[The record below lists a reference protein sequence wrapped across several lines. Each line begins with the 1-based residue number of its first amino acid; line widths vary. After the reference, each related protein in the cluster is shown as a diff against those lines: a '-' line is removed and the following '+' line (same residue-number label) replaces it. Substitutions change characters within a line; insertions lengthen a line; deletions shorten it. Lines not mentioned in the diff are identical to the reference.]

1 MRPTS
6 MLSSGDRA
14 AALCSVRGES
24 LRDGH
29 VRRARR
35 RLTLVRKHA
44 IFRRSGGVVQ
54 RARRI
59 LTRRPCP
66 ACAEAPHTAHEH
78 AIFRRSGGGVVQRAR
93 RILMRRPCPA
103 CAAAS
108 HAAPEHAIFRRS
120 GGGVVQ
126 RARRILV
133 RRPCPACAE
142 APHRAGGAQ
151 QNSAASFSLSSA
163 VPIAHNRP
171 DAGAVWAPVRM
182 SMCPGV

>member
-1 MRPTS
+1 MNEPACAEAPHT
-6 MLSSGDRA
+6 A
-14 AALCSVRGES
+14 HE
-24 LRDGH
+24 
-29 VRRARR
+29 
-35 RLTLVRKHA
+35 HA
-44 IFRRSGGVVQ
+44 IFRRSGVVVQ

-59 LTRRPCP
+59 LMRRPCP

-78 AIFRRSGGGVVQRAR
+78 AIFQRSGGGVVQRAR
-93 RILMRRPCPA
+93 RILTRRPCPA
-103 CAAAS
+103 CVEAP
-108 HAAPEHAIFRRS
+108 HAAHEHAIFRRS
-120 GGGVVQ
+120 GGVVQ
-126 RARRILV
+126 RAGRILT

-151 QNSAASFSLSSA
+151 QNSAASLSLSSA